1 MENPATWGPAEKIL
15 SSVLDEHL
23 GLPQD
28 LAGLSLERR
37 IADALRAAGLLLP
50 DPAALDDDQLDD
62 LFRDLSERMADVV
75 RENNRRAAE
84 KLLNPVPQ
92 PRVLRDVELRSWG
105 PVLDPPWPGDPS

>member
-15 SSVLDEHL
+15 SGVLDEHL

-37 IADALRAAGLLLP
+37 LANALREAGLLLP
-50 DPAALDDDQLDD
+50 DPAALDDEQLDD
-62 LFRDLSERMADVV
+62 LVRNLDERMGAAV

-84 KLLNPVPQ
+84 KLLGRPARE

-105 PVLDPPWPGDPS
+105 PVLDPPWPGTR